1 MVRKIADDSVSH
13 FAASGDIGRKYLV
26 DHSAGSGK
34 TLSICWLADRLHS
47 LFKPGT
53 SEKVVNVIF
62 ILTDRKSLDTNIRE
76 DIEKFTHLKDVIG
89 LARKADDLPRFLN
102 QRKPIIVTTQ
112 QKFVWVLEEI
122 EKNQELNEMRVAFC
136 KGRSNTASGGGPIVR
151 RSAVRLRSWALL
163 FQLVRNSYNE
173 KISITVHLLSIVGK
187 SLSAGTPPISHS
199 SPRLPAHGGSGR
211 RQIGFCVQ

>member
-89 LARKADDLPRFLN
+89 LHARPT
-102 QRKPIIVTTQ
+102 I
-112 QKFVWVLEEI
+112 
-122 EKNQELNEMRVAFC
+122 C
-136 KGRSNTASGGGPIVR
+136 HASSISVSLSLSPH
-151 RSAVRLRSWALL
+151 S
-163 FQLVRNSYNE
+163 RNSFGYW
-173 KISITVHLLSIVGK
+173 KK
-187 SLSAGTPPISHS
+187 SRRTRS
-199 SPRLPAHGGSGR
+199 SRK
-211 RQIGFCVQ
+211 CV